1 VGIWICCIR
10 QAQPQVPVPHRWLE
24 VSVRHGFCTFLRLSD
39 SHCSG
44 VYRSAHKYKDAENPE
59 ADPRHVT
66 RVHPLVRTSPAT
78 GWKSLYVNQAMT
90 VGIEGLDKKESDAI
104 LNHLYESVLPPHL
117 LKAPEDCHTDAS
129 GHGPNQCV

>member
-1 VGIWICCIR
+1 
-10 QAQPQVPVPHRWLE
+10 
-24 VSVRHGFCTFLRLSD
+24 
-39 SHCSG
+39 
-44 VYRSAHKYKDAENPE
+44 
-59 ADPRHVT
+59 
-66 RVHPLVRTSPAT
+66 VHPLVRTNPAT

-117 LKAPEDCHTDAS
+117 LKAPEDFHTDDS